1 MLTKIFSWNKAFQ
14 LLLNTLLICLLP
26 VKVMII
32 IILKYHILL
41 VSVSFLLK
49 RSSKRILK
57 YDISKLNTKLYL
69 ILKHHILLV
78 SVSFLLKRSS
88 KRIRILKMIFVRHRN
103 NIPSILFSCNV
114 AISQI
119 YFTFY
124 YAYS

>member
-49 RSSKRILK
+49 RSSKRI
-57 YDISKLNTKLYL
+57 
-69 ILKHHILLV
+69 
-78 SVSFLLKRSS
+78 
-88 KRIRILKMIFVRHRN
+88 RILKMIFVRHRK
-103 NIPSILFSCNV
+103 NIPSILFSCN
-114 AISQI
+114 S
-119 YFTFY
+119 YFTNLFHILLRLQLI
-124 YAYS
+124 